1 MSQPQLSILIPAAG
15 ASRRLGRAKQLVR
28 YKGGTLIQ
36 NAVDLALSI
45 DPLEVIVVTG
55 ADERSVKNAVR
66 KSQVRCVHNAH
77 WRDGMGS
84 SIATGAAVTS
94 SESSGVMILLCDQ
107 WRLQTADLQLLITTW
122 QQDSKRII
130 CAHADSQNMP
140 PVIFP
145 AGLFGKLKA
154 LGSDSGARR
163 ILKDHPE
170 LLTWVEIEN
179 AQFDLD
185 RQSQLKQ
192 LIISDL

>member
-1 MSQPQLSILIPAAG
+1 MIHPQLSILIPAAG

-55 ADERSVKNAVR
+55 ADEQSVKDSV
-66 KSQVRCVHNAH
+66 SQGQVRWVHNENWA
-77 WRDGMGS
+77 DGMGS
-84 SIATGAAVTS
+84 SIAVGATVIEP
-94 SESSGVMILLCDQ
+94 ESSGAMILLCDQ
-107 WRLQTADLQLLITTW
+107 WRLQTADLHLLVTSW
-122 QQDSKRII
+122 RQKPERIA
-130 CAHADSQNMP
+130 CAQAQSQIMP

-145 AGLFGKLKA
+145 AGLFGNLRA
-154 LGSDSGARR
+154 LGSESGARQ

-170 LLTWVEIEN
+170 LLTAVDLEN